1 MARYTSGMRIR
12 RGPTFLKFI
21 LGVIIVIAAGA
32 LTFGTYQSQR
42 GEVNRLNQ
50 QVTQLHQQ
58 ANQLNKSLTA
68 AKNQTPP
75 PPADSYTS
83 PKGVAIKV
91 YTPASNAQMVS
102 PVIVLGEVPGSWS
115 FEAVFPVKLLGS
127 DGSLIARGT
136 AQLLGSWTTDQLV
149 PFSVKIIYNTN
160 AVARGDGTLVLQKD
174 NPSGLTAND
183 DSVSI
188 PIKL

>member
-1 MARYTSGMRIR
+1 MAKYTSEMRIR
-12 RGPTFLKFI
+12 RGPTILKFI
-21 LGVIIVIAAGA
+21 LGLIIVIAAGA
-32 LTFGTYQSQR
+32 LTYGTYQSQR
-42 GEVNRLNQ
+42 SEVNRLNKQVTQLNQ
-50 QVTQLHQQ
+50 QVTQL
-58 ANQLNKSLTA
+58 NKSLAA
-68 AKNQTPP
+68 AKNKAPS
-75 PPADSYTS
+75 PPADTYTS
-83 PKGVAIKV
+83 PKGVTIKV

-127 DGSLIARGT
+127 DGTLIARGT

-149 PFSVKIIYNTN
+149 PFSVKIVYNTN

-174 NPSGLTAND
+174 NPSGLAAND

>member
-1 MARYTSGMRIR
+1 MAKYTSGMRIN
-12 RGPTFLKFI
+12 RGPTVLRLI
-21 LGVIIVIAAGA
+21 LGIIIVIAAGA
-32 LTFGTYQSQR
+32 LVIGTYQSQR
-42 GEVNRLNQ
+42 SEVNRLNKQTAQLQQ
-50 QVTQLHQQ
+50 QVEKL
-58 ANQLNKSLTA
+58 NQSLTA
-68 AKNQTPP
+68 AKNQAPP
-75 PPADSYTS
+75 PAADSYTS

-115 FEAVFPVKLLGS
+115 FEAVFPVKLLDS
-127 DGSLIARGT
+127 DGNLVARAT

-149 PFSVKIIYNTN
+149 PFYVKIIYNTN
-160 AVARGDGTLVLQKD
+160 TVARGNGTLVLQKD
-174 NPSGLTAND
+174 NPSGLAAND